1 MEYTTIGSMRVSKVC
16 AGSMTWGS
24 FVDSEE
30 EAHRQL
36 DAYLRLGVNFI
47 DTAELY
53 PVAWNYGKTTERWI
67 GSWLKTRLDECAIKR
82 GDIYIA
88 SKCNMAGVG
97 GTGGGAHGYDTDIL
111 RASCLASI
119 ERLQCSYI
127 DLYYLHWPSRDTPL
141 FGCSSFHPD
150 GAHRATPF
158 ADRGEASAFEA
169 QVLAVK
175 ALLDAGLIKH
185 WGVSNES
192 GFGLTMFCV
201 TADRLGVPRPAAC
214 ENEYSLVNRSY
225 EVDVWEAA
233 YRFGVAG
240 VPYGVLSGG
249 TLTGKYAATA
259 EPTGA
264 SAAAPAAAA
273 EKSLAAARHRQRP
286 EFQPRYYSPLVLQ
299 AAELYAELARRHGL
313 TPTELAL
320 AWVRQR
326 PCVASVLLG
335 TTTVQQVEE
344 GVAACARELPEAV
357 LEAVEVL
364 HERTRNPGVYL
375 ADKLAYHT
383 APWLAEDDDE
393 QANGDAASEGG
404 SPAAKRARRHESS
417 SPLAAK
423 EPGAAQAAGGR

>member
-1 MEYTTIGSMRVSKVC
+1 MRGIRPASPALHPAPFHADNDAALMEYTTIGSMRVSKVC
-16 AGSMTWGS
+16 AGTMTWGS
-24 FVDSEE
+24 FVDNEE

-36 DAYLRLGVNFI
+36 DAYVRLGVNFI

-67 GSWLKTRLDECAIKR
+67 GSWLKARLDQGAIKR
-82 GDIYIA
+82 GDIHIA
-88 SKCNMAGVG
+88 SKWNMARVG
-97 GTGGGAHGYDTDIL
+97 GTGNSHGYDTDML

-150 GAHRATPF
+150 GAHRPTPF

-249 TLTGKYAATA
+249 TLTGKYTATSHGRRRSLRPLRPLRPQLPRGLQLRTARSRSRRLGTSSGPSSSRGTTRRSCCRRPSSTRSWRAATA
-259 EPTGA
+259 
-264 SAAAPAAAA
+264 S
-273 EKSLAAARHRQRP
+273 RRP
-286 EFQPRYYSPLVLQ
+286 SWRW
-299 AAELYAELARRHGL
+299 RG
-313 TPTELAL
+313 
-320 AWVRQR
+320 
-326 PCVASVLLG
+326 
-335 TTTVQQVEE
+335 
-344 GVAACARELPEAV
+344 
-357 LEAVEVL
+357 
-364 HERTRNPGVYL
+364 
-375 ADKLAYHT
+375 
-383 APWLAEDDDE
+383 
-393 QANGDAASEGG
+393 
-404 SPAAKRARRHESS
+404 
-417 SPLAAK
+417 
-423 EPGAAQAAGGR
+423 

>member
-1 MEYTTIGSMRVSKVC
+1 MEYVNIGSMRVSKVC
-16 AGSMTWGS
+16 AGTMTWGS
-24 FVDSEE
+24 FVDD
-30 EAHRQL
+30 EAEVHRQL
-36 DAYLRLGVNFI
+36 DAYVRMGVNFI

-53 PVAWNYGKTTERWI
+53 PVAWNYGKTTERWV
-67 GSWLKTRLDECAIKR
+67 GSWLKARLAEGAVKR
-82 GDIYIA
+82 SDIYIA

-97 GTGGGAHGYDTDIL
+97 GTGGGAHGYDTDML

-119 ERLQCSYI
+119 ERLHCSYL

-141 FGCSSFHPD
+141 FGCSSFHPN

-214 ENEYSLVNRSY
+214 ENEYSLVNRTY
-225 EVDVWEAA
+225 EADVWEAA

-249 TLTGKYAATA
+249 TLTGKYASSS
-259 EPTGA
+259 EREE
-264 SAAAPAAAA
+264 APAADAA
-273 EKSLAAARHRQRP
+273 AATEGREEGKKPLAAYRHHLRP

-299 AAELYAELARRHGL
+299 AAELYAELALHHGL

-320 AWVRQR
+320 AWVWQR
-326 PCVASVLLG
+326 PCVSSVLLG
-335 TTTVQQVEE
+335 TTTVLQVEE
-344 GVAACARELPEAV
+344 GISACQRELSDAV
-357 LEAVEVL
+357 LEAVDVL

-375 ADKLAYHT
+375 ADKIAFHT
-383 APWLAEDDDE
+383 TPWLAEEEVAMADE
-393 QANGDAASEGG
+393 G
-404 SPAAKRARRHESS
+404 SPALKRPRPPSPSALQKIAPARASRSN
-417 SPLAAK
+417 
-423 EPGAAQAAGGR
+423 